1 MRIIEATAD
10 QAQTVAELLYDF
22 NTEFEANTP
31 SAATF
36 TARFQRLL
44 DRDEVLVLLADSL
57 ETPTGFALL
66 TYRPTPYCEGPLVYL
81 EELYVRPHLR
91 AQGVGTRLLR
101 DVLSRAEALG
111 CCEFH
116 IGIDEA
122 DVDARRFYERHGFSN
137 LEPDT
142 GTRMLLYLREL

>member
-1 MRIIEATAD
+1 MTSIPNLR
-10 QAQTVAELLYDF
+10 
-22 NTEFEANTP
+22 ANTP

-91 AQGVGTRLLR
+91 AQGIGTRLLR

-116 IGIDEA
+116 IGVDEA